1 MQTSIDSSQ
10 FRQIMS
16 RFVTGVTVVTSR
28 SGQDIHGLTCNAF
41 CSITVK
47 PCTVMVSVAKD
58 TRSWPL
64 IEKSQIFAVNILS
77 QTQSEISD
85 RFSGRHKDKENNR
98 FEGISWTTDITGAPI
113 LKGTQAYLDCQ
124 LTQSFDGGTHTLF
137 LGEVVALNLDDTKS
151 PLVFF
156 SSSYL
161 GIDKLK

>member
-1 MQTSIDSSQ
+1 M
-10 FRQIMS
+10 
-16 RFVTGVTVVTSR
+16 G
-28 SGQDIHGLTCNAF
+28 
-41 CSITVK
+41 
-47 PCTVMVSVAKD
+47 SVAKD

-85 RFSGRHKDKENNR
+85 RFAGRHKDKENNR

-124 LTQSFDGGTHTLF
+124 LTQSYDGGTHTLF